1 MGSCPKGFVTLFD
14 CERFLISAGDK
25 CASEIHPHAP
35 DPPAHAR
42 LGRHATRALKIVV
55 ISVAPVN
62 KAYFAY
68 RRD

>member
-1 MGSCPKGFVTLFD
+1 MGSCPQGIVTFLD
-14 CERFLISAGDK
+14 CGWFLISARDK
-25 CASEIHPHAP
+25 CASEIHPHAR

-42 LGRHATRALKIVV
+42 LGRHATLALRIVV
-55 ISVAPVN
+55 ISLAPVN